1 MNQERFVFRK
11 PTFDEVDNIV
21 EIINCAIK
29 RLGDAGISQWQNGYP
44 NKEVV
49 LQDIANGVGRV
60 LCKEEKILA
69 YGALVYTGEKAYND
83 LEGGEWILQTQN
95 YATIHRACVS
105 DSCVGEGYG
114 KLFMIFAE
122 NEAKQKADSIR
133 IDTHPDNKIMQGL
146 VASLHYKY
154 CGKVMYESV
163 RLAYEKVLK

>member
-11 PTFDEVDNIV
+11 PTLDEVDNVV

-29 RLGDAGISQWQNGYP
+29 RLGNAGISQWQNGYP

-49 LQDIANGVGRV
+49 LQDIENGVGRV

-83 LEGGEWILQTQN
+83 LEGGGWILQTQN
-95 YATIHRACVS
+95 YATIHRACVNN
-105 DSCVGEGYG
+105 SCVGEGYG